1 MNNTKLNW
9 KFESLPFVYRELE
22 SPNNDV
28 DIPNA
33 LPFEL
38 TVDPLNGVLSQVYDK
53 YVSQILDKAY
63 SQGSVIAGV
72 IDEENENSAYSD
84 DFIEFFKDSTKIENP
99 QTVKVLEIG
108 SGTGFLLSQIKQLG
122 FDVLGIEPGKHC
134 LYAKEKYDV
143 DIIHDFFP
151 TKYIDTSFDIIIM
164 TNVLEHI
171 PEPSLFLKSLHTY
184 LNKNGVLIISVPDEE
199 PFITSGDI
207 STMFHEHYSYFTK
220 DTINYAL
227 ISGGFKPISS
237 KFGSYGGV
245 LFRAAIKDETIVNKD
260 ISKGFELMLNYKNKS
275 SVYNE
280 KLKNF
285 LLEIKNNGKTLGVY
299 VPSRLINLLHILKI
313 EEIEIRFFD
322 DNPSMK
328 NKYYPGFNIAVEN
341 REDLINKP
349 VDVLLIFSKA
359 FGSKIKENII
369 NLIDTNTEVITWEE
383 LFTC

>member
-1 MNNTKLNW
+1 MKNINLNW

-22 SPNNDV
+22 SQNND
-28 DIPNA
+28 IGISNA

-38 TVDPLNGVLSQVYDK
+38 TVDPLNGVLTQIYNDE
-53 YVSQILDKAY
+53 VSQILDKAY

-72 IDEENENSAYSD
+72 IDEENQNSSYSD
-84 DFIEFFKDSTKIENP
+84 DFIKFFKDSITIKNSQSI
-99 QTVKVLEIG
+99 KVLEIG
-108 SGTGFLLSQIKQLG
+108 SGTGFLLSKIKQLG
-122 FDVLGIEPGKHC
+122 YDVLGVEPGQHC
-134 LYAKEKYDV
+134 LIAKEKYGV

-151 TKYIDTSFDIIIM
+151 TKHIDTSFDIIVM

-171 PEPSLFLKSLHTY
+171 PNPSLFLKSLYSY
-184 LNKNGVLIISVPDEE
+184 LNEDGILIISVPDEE
-199 PFITSGDI
+199 PFITNGDI
-207 STMFHEHYSYFTK
+207 STMFHEHYSYFTQ

-227 ISGGFKPISS
+227 ICGGFKPINS

-260 ISKGFELMLNYKNKS
+260 IGKGFELMLDYKKKS
-275 SVYNE
+275 SIHNE

-285 LLEIKNNGKTLGVY
+285 LIEMKDKDKTLGVY
-299 VPSRLINLLHILKI
+299 VPSRFINLLHISKI
-313 EEIEIRFFD
+313 KDIKIRFFD

-359 FGSKIKENII
+359 FGNKIKGNII
-369 NLIDTNTEVITWEE
+369 NLIDINTKVITWEE